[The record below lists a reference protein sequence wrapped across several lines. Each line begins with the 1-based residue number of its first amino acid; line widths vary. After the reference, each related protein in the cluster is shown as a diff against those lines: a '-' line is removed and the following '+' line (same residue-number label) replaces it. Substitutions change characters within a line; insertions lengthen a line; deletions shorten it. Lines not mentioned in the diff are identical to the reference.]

1 MSMSMNK
8 SPWHDPQE
16 EIPLEPTMPMSMRMT
31 RRSLFMLSE
40 WPGADSHEE
49 ILTDS
54 GPMRLNRRSMLLL
67 SDVQKQVLEAQ
78 VAMPTPKVG
87 YFRIYS
93 YATGWDLVLLV
104 LGAVCAVGGGAALPL
119 FTVCPFF
126 LFAVILN
133 GPSAWRIVLIGEGVF
148 RKHHVHFP

>member
-1 MSMSMNK
+1 
-8 SPWHDPQE
+8 
-16 EIPLEPTMPMSMRMT
+16 MRMT

-40 WPGADSHEE
+40 WPGADLREE

-54 GPMRLNRRSMLLL
+54 GPMRLNRQSMLLL

-119 FTVCPFF
+119 FTVRLYF
-126 LFAVILN
+126 LSLIILN
-133 GPSAWRIVLIGEGVF
+133 DLSVWKIVLIGEGVF